1 VSHDD
6 LAVHQVNIGPV
17 EPGDLTPTQARVRS
31 EFKRRP
37 ETMTAGSVEEL
48 HECWTNSSGAL
59 GRFGEGSSRAA
70 CPPVMGTGTLPRIGS
85 KPYRLAMSDGA
96 ARGTKRLRAVQIG
109 VALLL
114 LIVIFSVVKRFV
126 IDMPNLAAGTLPED
140 EFDHRYVQQPWLAYL
155 HLTPGVL
162 YLLGA
167 PLQLSYRFRSRHYTF
182 HRRLGRVLAG
192 AAMISGVFALI
203 FGGLFSFGG
212 LPEASAAV
220 VFGLWFLTCL
230 VLAVR
235 AIRRDDI
242 VHHRRWMIRAF
253 AIGIGIGTARI
264 WLALFGLAGLDFASS
279 FGPAFWISFSLH
291 VVAAELWLRAF
302 PNPPE
307 FAHEAVDSTS
317 TARRAAAEEPAG

>member
-1 VSHDD
+1 MSGG
-6 LAVHQVNIGPV
+6 LA
-17 EPGDLTPTQARVRS
+17 
-31 EFKRRP
+31 
-37 ETMTAGSVEEL
+37 
-48 HECWTNSSGAL
+48 
-59 GRFGEGSSRAA
+59 
-70 CPPVMGTGTLPRIGS
+70 
-85 KPYRLAMSDGA
+85 LAN
-96 ARGTKRLRAVQIG
+96 KRLRAVQIA
-109 VALLL
+109 VVLLL

-182 HRRLGRVLAG
+182 HRRLGRVLVG

-203 FGGLFSFGG
+203 FGSLFSYGG

-253 AIGIGIGTARI
+253 AIGIGIGTTRI
-264 WLALFGLAGLDFASS
+264 WLALFGMAGLDFASS

-307 FAHEAVDSTS
+307 LANEPPGATS
-317 TARRAAAEEPAG
+317 SPRPATAAEAAG

>member
-1 VSHDD
+1 
-6 LAVHQVNIGPV
+6 
-17 EPGDLTPTQARVRS
+17 
-31 EFKRRP
+31 
-37 ETMTAGSVEEL
+37 M
-48 HECWTNSSGAL
+48 SGGVAL
-59 GRFGEGSSRAA
+59 
-70 CPPVMGTGTLPRIGS
+70 
-85 KPYRLAMSDGA
+85 
-96 ARGTKRLRAVQIG
+96 GTKRLRAVQIA
-109 VALLL
+109 VVLLL
-114 LIVIFSVVKRFV
+114 LIVIWSVVKRFV
-126 IDMPNLAAGTLPED
+126 IDMPNLATGTLPED
-140 EFDHRYVQQPWLAYL
+140 EFDHRYVQQPWSAYL

-182 HRRLGRVLAG
+182 HRRLGRVLVG

-203 FGGLFSFGG
+203 FGGRFSYGG

-253 AIGIGIGTARI
+253 AIGIGIGTTRI
-264 WLALFGLAGLDFASS
+264 WLQIFPLAGLSFASS

-291 VVAAELWLRAF
+291 ALVAELWIRAF

-307 FAHEAVDSTS
+307 LAQESQGPASIP
-317 TARRAAAEEPAG
+317 RRTAAEEPAG

>member
-1 VSHDD
+1 
-6 LAVHQVNIGPV
+6 
-17 EPGDLTPTQARVRS
+17 
-31 EFKRRP
+31 
-37 ETMTAGSVEEL
+37 MTV
-48 HECWTNSSGAL
+48 
-59 GRFGEGSSRAA
+59 
-70 CPPVMGTGTLPRIGS
+70 
-85 KPYRLAMSDGA
+85 GA
-96 ARGTKRLRAVQIG
+96 ALGTKRLRAVQIT
-109 VALLL
+109 VVVLL
-114 LIVIFSVVKRFV
+114 LIVIFSVVKRFL

-140 EFDHRYVQQPWLAYL
+140 EFDHRYVEQPWLAYL

-167 PLQLSYRFRSRHYTF
+167 PLQLAYRFRSRHYTF

-203 FGGLFSFGG
+203 FGGLFSYGG

-253 AIGIGIGTARI
+253 AIGIGIGTIRI
-264 WLALFGLAGLDFASS
+264 WLALLQIVGVGEASS
-279 FGPAFWISFSLH
+279 FGPAFWISFPLH
-291 VVAAELWLRAF
+291 VVAGELWLRAF

-307 FAHEAVDSTS
+307 LAHESQGSTPS
-317 TARRAAAEEPAG
+317 PRRAAAGEPAG